1 VHPVG
6 SYCAE
11 IVVFVQFVSLDVVGE
26 IVVFVQFVS
35 FDVVGKATAGK
46 GC

>member
-6 SYCAE
+6 SYCTE
-11 IVVFVQFVSLDVVGE
+11 IVVFVQLVL
-26 IVVFVQFVS
+26 
-35 FDVVGKATAGK
+35 FDVVGKATARE